1 MRHWYMLTIVGSDQ
15 PGIVAKITQS
25 LYQADCQL
33 GEASM
38 IRLGGNF
45 TIMLMVASSH
55 DDIYLTKVLSPI
67 CQSHLLTA
75 HWDKI
80 EGKLHDH
87 PTPDALITVS
97 GADRPGIIAQ
107 VTEALFSAGM
117 DILDLTSDVAG
128 TEESPLYIM
137 QIEGVSKDGIE
148 TLEAKVK
155 PLLPE
160 HIDVKI
166 KAIDFLLG

>member
-1 MRHWYMLTIVGSDQ
+1 MLHWYMLTIVGSDQ
-15 PGIVAKITQS
+15 PGIVSKITQS
-25 LYQADCQL
+25 LYQAECQL

-55 DDIYLTKVLSPI
+55 DESYLTGLLSPA
-67 CQSHLLTA
+67 CKEHSLTA
-75 HWDKI
+75 HIDEI

-87 PTPDALITVS
+87 PTPDVIITVS

-128 TEESPLYIM
+128 TQEKPLYIM
-137 QIEGVSKDGIE
+137 QIEGVSKQGAE
-148 TLEAKVK
+148 ALEASVK
-155 PLLPE
+155 PLLPKY
-160 HIDVKI
+160 IDVQI
-166 KAIDFLLG
+166 KAIDLLLG